1 MDGRIFRCVV
11 CSKPK
16 VGQNLKL
23 FTIWQSRGASA
34 FSYWESMAKPVES
47 AIDTSAVKML
57 EDNEPLVIK
66 EAGEILLKLIGN
78 VLRDPHNMKYRSVRL
93 SNPKIES
100 KLLVAT
106 GAFEILFSV
115 GFEEDTDSLLL
126 PLDASLTKLR
136 AVKTALEKIMWGRGG
151 EVPNPGED
159 QQRQLQEQKQSTKG
173 NAEAV
178 VMQSVSSTCQTA
190 ETGKRCRI
198 GQHHVAT
205 WNLYLFMVLCAFTHD
220 LSANNLTAIGSRI
233 LREA

>member
-1 MDGRIFRCVV
+1 
-11 CSKPK
+11 
-16 VGQNLKL
+16 
-23 FTIWQSRGASA
+23 
-34 FSYWESMAKPVES
+34 MAKPVES

-57 EDNEPLVIK
+57 EDNDPHVIK

-136 AVKTALEKIMWGRGG
+136 AVKTAIEKIMWGRGG
-151 EVPNPGED
+151 EVPNPGEN
-159 QQRQLQEQKQSTKG
+159 QQPQHQEKKPSTKS
-173 NAEAV
+173 NADAV
-178 VMQSVSSTCQTA
+178 VMQSVSSSSSTDNRDYK
-190 ETGKRCRI
+190 EGRV
-198 GQHHVAT
+198 HT
-205 WNLYLFMVLCAFTHD
+205 WYSGHLPTIPLH
-220 LSANNLTAIGSRI
+220 
-233 LREA
+233 